1 MTDVLLNAGRISL
14 SNVNSQTWSVTISG
28 FAIVFVVLAVLIVV
42 FYVFGKIMTVVQG
55 KSSEKQKS
63 ADNTASE
70 PDEVTDEIAA
80 VITAAVAES
89 TGGKNFIIKQI
100 KQSGGDE

>member
-42 FYVFGKIMTVVQG
+42 FYVFGKIMTAVQG

-63 ADNTASE
+63 VDNTASE

-100 KQSGGDE
+100 EQSGGDK